1 MENSQEKDRLRQ
13 IREALGLNQS
23 EMAKKIGK
31 TQKAWST
38 YETGENK
45 ISPAVYLK
53 LGELGFNI
61 EWLKTGEG
69 SLYLNDNL
77 PIIKTPAE
85 ARKKGLIPYYDIDVS
100 AHIAQIFTDTNH
112 ANPAYWLDIPHFKGA
127 TACRVSG
134 DSMAPEISSGDMILV
149 KKINN
154 PDVILWGEI
163 YLIVTDETA
172 NNLCTIKK
180 LYEGKS
186 PDTFVLRSINPE
198 YSGDTIILKQSII
211 TIAHVIG
218 CVKIF

>member
-1 MENSQEKDRLRQ
+1 MGNLQEKDRLKQ

-23 EMAKKIGK
+23 AMAEKFGK
-31 TQKAWST
+31 TQSLWSY
-38 YETGENK
+38 YEKGLK
-45 ISPAVYLK
+45 PVQADVYLK
-53 LGELGFNI
+53 LGDLGFNI
-61 EWLKTGEG
+61 DWLKTGEG
-69 SLYLNDNL
+69 SLYLDDKL

-85 ARKKGLIPYYDIDVS
+85 AIKRGLIPYYDIDVT
-100 AHIAQIFTDTNH
+100 AHVAEIFTDTNH
-112 ANPAYWLDIPHFKGA
+112 ASPAYWLDIPHFKGA

-163 YLIVTDETA
+163 YLVVTDETA

-180 LYEGKS
+180 LYEGQS

-218 CVKIF
+218 CVKMF